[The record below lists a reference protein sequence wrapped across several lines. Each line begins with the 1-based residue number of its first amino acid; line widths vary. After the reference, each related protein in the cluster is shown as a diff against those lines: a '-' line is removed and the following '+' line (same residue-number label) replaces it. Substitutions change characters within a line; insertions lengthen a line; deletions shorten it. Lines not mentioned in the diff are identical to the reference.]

1 MSWFVVIALCG
12 QLEGAKTPY
21 CSPYTTSKQIEYT
34 SYKACSLV
42 ADSERLTLENGFKAR
57 AAEQG
62 RKIEKL
68 MAFSECLSAKEAI
81 KLLESNN
88 PS

>member
-12 QLEGAKTPY
+12 QLEGMGKPY
-21 CSPYTTSKQIEYT
+21 CAPYSTLKQIEYT

-42 ADSERLTLENGFKAR
+42 AENERLNLENGFKAR

-62 RKIEKL
+62 KKVEKM
-68 MAFSECLSAKEAI
+68 MAFSECLAAKEAI

-88 PS
+88 ES